1 MRRPCQKFSLIFFS
15 YTTTDHQRPS
25 SISNSVRDLLGPW
38 HCLPN
43 KLFQLK
49 NNLDDW
55 KFKLRKNVRMYSTS
69 TSFNCHRRD
78 ALKNQFVCGYLELQT
93 LLLQLFNFKLQRCFH
108 GLTKISTLKIF
119 GSCFCT
125 FWFFKESHLKSWC
138 VAVPFYLMLKV
149 ICLIVFG
156 RSWIFFLQKKKD
168 FHYLIK
174 RHSAAARRKLYF
186 IYFID
191 WVIHLGNA
199 LTYFNIVES
208 FCHVYHSSLFFPEIF
223 R

>member
-1 MRRPCQKFSLIFFS
+1 MRQKMRRPCQKFSLIFFS
-15 YTTTDHQRPS
+15 YTTADHQRPS

-43 KLFQLK
+43 ELFQLK

-55 KFKLRKNVRMYSTS
+55 KFKLRKKNVRMYSTS
-69 TSFNCHRRD
+69 TYFNCQRRD

-93 LLLQLFNFKLQRCFH
+93 LLLQLFNSKLQRCLH

-156 RSWIFFLQKKKD
+156 RS
-168 FHYLIK
+168 
-174 RHSAAARRKLYF
+174 
-186 IYFID
+186 
-191 WVIHLGNA
+191 
-199 LTYFNIVES
+199 
-208 FCHVYHSSLFFPEIF
+208 
-223 R
+223 